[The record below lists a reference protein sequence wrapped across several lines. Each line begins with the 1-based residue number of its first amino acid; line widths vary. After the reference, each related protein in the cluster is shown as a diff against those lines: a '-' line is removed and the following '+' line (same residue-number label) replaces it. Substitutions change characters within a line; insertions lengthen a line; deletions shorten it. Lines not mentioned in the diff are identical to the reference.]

1 MNYVSYSGVISVISL
16 FFVRKTSKPANS
28 ISQNTEN
35 PWETEGINII
45 ITRLHYKNIQIKR
58 GIFIVSI

>member
-1 MNYVSYSGVISVISL
+1 MNYVSYSGVISVVSL

-35 PWETEGINII
+35 PWETEGINI
-45 ITRLHYKNIQIKR
+45 TRLHCKNTQIKR